1 MNWAKKFGH
10 AIVTPDM
17 YAHGLPP
24 LCTCLMAYRRTP
36 SVVRLLEGAAAQQVE
51 QIPATLA
58 QDGWGSGQHP
68 WPPSTL
74 GSHGCVCL
82 RAEVKGFESQAARLM
97 LSTNPVDASYNKS
110 WLARGR
116 GSAPWL
122 ASKAAARKAA
132 RANASRMGTRLV
144 GGVGGHPCPGC
155 HVRQSDQEMI
165 WFQLAEGPT
174 DTVLLLVERGPVARV
189 PGLGTLCNCASG
201 LQRPSTLLQALRLLV
216 LPEEYICPAWWP
228 SSPKGTKATVP
239 FYWYVRAIAGEGAQG
254 SRRPTWR
261 TLWGEYDCHATHF
274 HHSRRHLE
282 GAKPPLKKG
291 VVERFFAAMKG
302 IF

>member
-1 MNWAKKFGH
+1 M
-10 AIVTPDM
+10 VPT
-17 YAHGLPP
+17 
-24 LCTCLMAYRRTP
+24 
-36 SVVRLLEGAAAQQVE
+36 
-51 QIPATLA
+51 
-58 QDGWGSGQHP
+58 
-68 WPPSTL
+68 
-74 GSHGCVCL
+74 
-82 RAEVKGFESQAARLM
+82 
-97 LSTNPVDASYNKS
+97 
-110 WLARGR
+110 GR
-116 GSAPWL
+116 GP
-122 ASKAAARKAA
+122 
-132 RANASRMGTRLV
+132 NGH
-144 GGVGGHPCPGC
+144 GV
-155 HVRQSDQEMI
+155 
-165 WFQLAEGPT
+165 
-174 DTVLLLVERGPVARV
+174 LLVERGPVARV

-228 SSPKGTKATVP
+228 SRPKGTKATVP